1 MKSKYLTKQAIV
13 LHVCLVAWLAMC
25 ASAAFWQAGRA
36 LQGNSL
42 SFLYTI
48 EWPCFAV
55 LGIFGWWALLNQ
67 EKVTEHQEKARRDF
81 EEKQRALAQAARAA
95 ESASEDPQM
104 AAYNN
109 HLETIDTT
117 PKKKLFGH

>member
-1 MKSKYLTKQAIV
+1 MKSTYLTKQAIV

-109 HLETIDTT
+109 HLETIATT

>member
-81 EEKQRALAQAARAA
+81 EEKQRALAKAARAA
-95 ESASEDPQM
+95 ESDSEDPQM

-109 HLETIDTT
+109 HLETIATT

>member
-1 MKSKYLTKQAIV
+1 
-13 LHVCLVAWLAMC
+13 MC

-109 HLETIDTT
+109 HLETIATT

>member
-48 EWPCFAV
+48 EC
-55 LGIFGWWALLNQ
+55 
-67 EKVTEHQEKARRDF
+67 TMY
-81 EEKQRALAQAARAA
+81 
-95 ESASEDPQM
+95 S
-104 AAYNN
+104 
-109 HLETIDTT
+109 
-117 PKKKLFGH
+117 